1 MTWNAF
7 KKVSMIKKS
16 DKKDIDSV
24 AERKGESKKRII
36 SEIKDENLNNFEKK
50 KLDERTKDLE
60 SLSKDIANGFNLDFE
75 ELGATLN
82 TQTSEI
88 RRMPQQLKHVLMM
101 GSLR

>member
-88 RRMPQQLKHVLMM
+88 RRMPQQLKHFLMM